1 MIEKFEEQLKLNP
14 PAEELSGFV
23 CKKGARF
30 PGIPELD
37 LDLRAQIERALDAKP
52 AKCDEMFPR

>member
-1 MIEKFEEQLKLNP
+1 MIEKSQEQLKLNP

-37 LDLRAQIERALDAKP
+37 LALRAQIEKALNAKP
-52 AKCDEMFPR
+52 ATRDEMFPR